1 MSSDDHNDRETSQ
14 MDCGEHH
21 THTYLEMYWSY
32 VRHVYGGD
40 AAKKKK
46 KWKEEREAD
55 VETSSTVFNIHS
67 WWWLYEYY
75 YHDS

>member
-46 KWKEEREAD
+46 KMERGKGGRCRNI
-55 VETSSTVFNIHS
+55 FNCFQYS
-67 WWWLYEYY
+67 
-75 YHDS
+75 

>member
-46 KWKEEREAD
+46 KNGKRKGRQM
-55 VETSSTVFNIHS
+55 
-67 WWWLYEYY
+67 
-75 YHDS
+75 